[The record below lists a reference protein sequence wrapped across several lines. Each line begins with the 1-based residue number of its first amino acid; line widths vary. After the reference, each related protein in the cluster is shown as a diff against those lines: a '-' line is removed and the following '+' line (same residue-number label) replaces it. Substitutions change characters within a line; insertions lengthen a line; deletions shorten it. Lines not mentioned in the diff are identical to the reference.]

1 MKLVVKSTCQ
11 RAMSRLI
18 RSKKVSFLSGHRF
31 TNMLVTLIWSKMCSL
46 PVVIFLLLMVP
57 QGKGGNKTSLT
68 QVLVPV
74 RLYLNKAQ
82 NVGKL

>member
-11 RAMSRLI
+11 RAMSRLL
-18 RSKKVSFLSGHRF
+18 RSKK
-31 TNMLVTLIWSKMCSL
+31 
-46 PVVIFLLLMVP
+46 
-57 QGKGGNKTSLT
+57 GKGGNKTSLT

-74 RLYLNKAQ
+74 GLYLNKAQ